1 LHRSHLKVFNE
12 LDHNKD
18 SYITFEDI
26 HFVLPHLTF
35 HLDEEIIRAAIHTID
50 TDHDNDRLSYFDFV
64 TSLIALEECKLTMKR
79 KTTMGIAHEINKKN
93 DKAFNLI

>member
-1 LHRSHLKVFNE
+1 MKSDHHIFLDVFNE

-26 HFVLPHLTF
+26 QFVLPHLTS

-50 TDHDNDRLSYFDFV
+50 TDHDNGRLSYFDFV
-64 TSLIALEECKLTMKR
+64 TSLIALQECKSTMR
-79 KTTMGIAHEINKKN
+79 TKTTTNESSRVTSE
-93 DKAFNLI
+93 

>member
-1 LHRSHLKVFNE
+1 MFLNAFNE

-26 HFVLPHLTF
+26 QFVLPHLTSHF
-35 HLDEEIIRAAIHTID
+35 DEEIIRAAIHTID

-64 TSLIALEECKLTMKR
+64 TSLIALQECR
-79 KTTMGIAHEINKKN
+79 SINKRS
-93 DKAFNLI
+93 

>member
-1 LHRSHLKVFNE
+1 MFLNVFNE

-26 HFVLPHLTF
+26 KFVLPHLTSHF
-35 HLDEEIIRAAIHTID
+35 DEEIIHAAIHTID

-64 TSLIALEECKLTMKR
+64 TSFIAIQDCKISMKT
-79 KTTMGIAHEINKKN
+79 KTSNSKSLRVTAEQKKVL
-93 DKAFNLI
+93 DDIS

>member
-1 LHRSHLKVFNE
+1 MFNE

-26 HFVLPHLTF
+26 QFVLPHLTS
-35 HLDEEIIRAAIHTID
+35 HLDEEIIRAAIRTID

-64 TSLIALEECKLTMKR
+64 TSLIALQECKSTMKP
-79 KTTMGIAHEINKKN
+79 KTTINGSSHATAEQKK
-93 DKAFNLI
+93 D